1 MAAEYGFQIE
11 QSLDNQNNYYLSTS
25 WKNILLPIEIQ
36 YDLHSV
42 VLADL
47 LHWMWMKLL
56 QILLSAENCC
66 LY

>member
-11 QSLDNQNNYYLSTS
+11 QSLDNQNDYYLSMS
-25 WKNILLPIEIQ
+25 RKNILLLIEIQ

-47 LHWMWMKLL
+47 LH
-56 QILLSAENCC
+56 
-66 LY
+66 